1 MYYECV
7 RTTSGLW
14 ELGSSMSDQDA
25 MRIQSRVRIETE
37 NKPYPEMKQTAT
49 TAAGV
54 AAAAPKGDAPKGDAY
69 LKELL
74 SRQQR
79 GDRLS
84 EEEAFAFYNLQ
95 VQPLCSRVLSA
106 VKMEVVHSR
115 FLSALRFIL
124 FGII

>member
-37 NKPYPEMKQTAT
+37 NKPYPEMQQT
-49 TAAGV
+49 
-54 AAAAPKGDAPKGDAY
+54 AAAAAGFAATAPKGDAY

-74 SRQQR
+74 NRQLR

-115 FLSALRFIL
+115 FLSALRFII

>member
-1 MYYECV
+1 
-7 RTTSGLW
+7 
-14 ELGSSMSDQDA
+14 MSDQDA

-37 NKPYPEMKQTAT
+37 NKPYPEMQQT
-49 TAAGV
+49 
-54 AAAAPKGDAPKGDAY
+54 AAAAAGFAAKAPKGDAY

-74 SRQQR
+74 NRQLR

-115 FLSALRFIL
+115 FLSPLRFIL